1 MEAILNLLTVTAI
14 YLSALS
20 SQSIHPATRTAFKQ
34 DSGKKDKLMD
44 TTALGSS
51 SVAVGSANQP
61 FLSLLPPYVMQVRY
75 THRYKQKLTN
85 VTAHR

>member
-1 MEAILNLLTVTAI
+1 MEAILNLLTLTAI

-20 SQSIHPATRTAFKQ
+20 SQSIDPATRTAFKQ

-44 TTALGSS
+44 TIVLGSS

-75 THRYKQKLTN
+75 THGYKQKLTN